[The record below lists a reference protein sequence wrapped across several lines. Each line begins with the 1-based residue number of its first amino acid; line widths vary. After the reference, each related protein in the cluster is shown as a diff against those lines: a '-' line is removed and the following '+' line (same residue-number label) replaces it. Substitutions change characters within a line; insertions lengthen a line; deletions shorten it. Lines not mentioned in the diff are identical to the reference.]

1 MGSLSYVT
9 NKGVEVVLDNYE
21 TEKTVW
27 ELYGRTGFEAPGVNY
42 IDEQYADGS
51 IETVAVTIP
60 ARDVTVNL
68 IVHGKTRLQR
78 NEVLHGIVN
87 QIFEYGAR
95 TSWGKLKVELADETV
110 VYLNCFYSGG
120 LESQAETDPLTHL
133 LSLNFHAAD
142 PYFYDTA
149 MTQSILQDT
158 EQSGLYLGDSVYLS
172 DTTYLAGGAL
182 SSDIQIDNPGQLT
195 YPVVEVHG
203 PAKNIKIENLTSN
216 AKIEII
222 AGYTLQAGEVL
233 RIDCRDRH
241 RGITHISTGGI
252 ETDRTDL
259 LKSGSS
265 LVFPLLSGSNRIK
278 LTYTDTTAATHMK
291 FMFQK
296 RFLSA

>member
-216 AKIEII
+216 AKMIRRLRNAFAKRRNREISIFNLGWMPWI
-222 AGYTLQAGEVL
+222 AI
-233 RIDCRDRH
+233 RKIDCPLEDRKSQDH
-241 RGITHISTGGI
+241 CWLLRQYEITGGVSCVTSP
-252 ETDRTDL
+252 EDL
-259 LKSGSS
+259 R
-265 LVFPLLSGSNRIK
+265 PP
-278 LTYTDTTAATHMK
+278 
-291 FMFQK
+291 
-296 RFLSA
+296 

>member
-1 MGSLSYVT
+1 M
-9 NKGVEVVLDNYE
+9 DNYE

-27 ELYGRTGFEAPGVNY
+27 ELYGRTGFEALGVNY

-133 LSLNFHAAD
+133 LSLSRPSWARGLKLGPDSPASD
-142 PYFYDTA
+142 AIIRSGYDLA
-149 MTQSILQDT
+149 
-158 EQSGLYLGDSVYLS
+158 LY
-172 DTTYLAGGAL
+172 GG
-182 SSDIQIDNPGQLT
+182 
-195 YPVVEVHG
+195 E
-203 PAKNIKIENLTSN
+203 
-216 AKIEII
+216 
-222 AGYTLQAGEVL
+222 
-233 RIDCRDRH
+233 
-241 RGITHISTGGI
+241 
-252 ETDRTDL
+252 
-259 LKSGSS
+259 
-265 LVFPLLSGSNRIK
+265 
-278 LTYTDTTAATHMK
+278 AATVTVEYRDIEADHGRK
-291 FMFQK
+291 DP
-296 RFLSA
+296 

>member
-1 MGSLSYVT
+1 MGGLSYVT

-21 TEKTVW
+21 TEKTIW
-27 ELYGRTGFEAPGVNY
+27 ELYGRTGFEAPAINF
-42 IDEQYADGS
+42 IDEQYADGV

-68 IVHGKTRLQR
+68 VVHGKTRLQR

-87 QIFEYGAR
+87 QIIEYGAR
-95 TSWGKLKVELADETV
+95 TSWGKLKVEQADGTI

-120 LESQAETDPLTHL
+120 LESQAESDPLTHL

-142 PYFYDTA
+142 PYFYESTL
-149 MTQSILQDT
+149 TQTIFQDT

-172 DTTYLAGGAL
+172 DTMYLEGGSL
-182 SSDIQIDNPGQLT
+182 STDTWVENSGQLT
-195 YPVVEVHG
+195 YPIMKVRG
-203 PAKNIKIENLTSN
+203 PAKSIKIENLTAN
-216 AKIEII
+216 TKIEIKND
-222 AGYTLQAGEVL
+222 YLLLVGETL

-241 RGITHISTGGI
+241 RGITHISAVGV

-259 LKSGSS
+259 LELGSS
-265 LVFPLLSGSNRIK
+265 LVFPLLSGANRIK
-278 LTYTDTTAATHMK
+278 LTHTETTAETYLK